1 MPLAD
6 KDGWYPEEVYKLL
19 WDKRLS
25 AMSKLLV
32 WFLGIAVDGIQISQ
46 EGLSHIVS
54 TNSGSKAVQRAIEEA
69 ERFGY
74 LEIDRT
80 KKPYWYQVK

>member
-19 WDKRLS
+19 FNERLS
-25 AMSKLLV
+25 AYSKLLV
-32 WFLGIAVDGIQISQ
+32 WFLGISVDGIQISQ
-46 EGLSHIVS
+46 QDLSQVVS

-69 ERFGY
+69 EREGY
-74 LEIDRT
+74 LDVDRT
-80 KKPYWYQVK
+80 VKPYSYRVQ